1 MPNKNGLELLREIKV
16 IDPNSTVV
24 IISSRPG
31 EQLPDEISD
40 EGAYSIIKK
49 PFSVDQIQ
57 NAVSRVLGAEAMSR

>member
-1 MPNKNGLELLREIKV
+1 
-16 IDPNSTVV
+16 VV

-40 EGAYSIIKK
+40 EGAYNIIKK